1 MRIVVVDDQAPIRDL
16 LLVAL
21 SLEHDVVVYENG
33 LDALVDGFRNC
44 DCAIVDAH
52 LDPSN
57 WDEAESIAV
66 LRHLAAEWP
75 GVYRILYTG
84 SVLVSD
90 LTNGLA
96 DEVVE
101 KGVIAHLLSAVARAS
116 DR

>member
-1 MRIVVVDDQAPIRDL
+1 MRIAVIDDQAPLRDL

-21 SLEHDVVVYENG
+21 SLEHDVVAYGNG
-33 LDALVDGFRNC
+33 LDALVGGFSNC

-52 LDPSN
+52 LDPAN
-57 WDEAESIAV
+57 WTEDESIAV

-101 KGVIAHLLSAVARAS
+101 KGLIADLLAAIARVS